1 MIWLNYNPGEWKFF
15 WILYACLSVSYKRVK
30 IQYLRFKISLL
41 RQLTS
46 LLCPPIQ

>member
-15 WILYACLSVSYKRVK
+15 GILYACLSVSYKRVK